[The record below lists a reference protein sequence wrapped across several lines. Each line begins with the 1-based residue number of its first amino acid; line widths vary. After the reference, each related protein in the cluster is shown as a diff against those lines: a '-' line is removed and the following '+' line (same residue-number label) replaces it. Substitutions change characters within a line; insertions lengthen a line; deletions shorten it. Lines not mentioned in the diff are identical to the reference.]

1 MRYLPSVH
9 HPRPS
14 TDGHER
20 VDRSDSALAAAS
32 PEEGS
37 RRSLP
42 RLGRFVCAFLT
53 ALGTAWAG
61 APGRGWI
68 DVRLERVV
76 PTRNVGIPNCD
87 AMVGHQWE
95 LARVRDTIKQVVATG
110 RSMKS
115 ECQRLDD
122 SAAARICSSDLDS
135 LRRVLKLRKARESIL
150 QDSVRRHAGRCNAG
164 AFKAWQDL
172 QSLRT
177 HQDTASL
184 DSGATASSFDQLVE
198 AEFASVWNNERS
210 ARELR
215 SRTGRRSAYLEAAA
229 RADANR
235 FQERVKSYLGR
246 QGGRN
251 PSPMTQFL
259 LAVVD
264 HRSGRDDLALARLR
278 RVPARDSASP
288 WKAPIALLY
297 GQVLAGSSPDSA
309 TTLLRT
315 AMADPELANT
325 ARYILAEIELDRHR
339 PDRALAH
346 LAAYLGSPPA
356 PRPGSRTQAIE
367 LAALCLM
374 RMADKPSRIHETI
387 ERHMPKVASDSI
399 AFEVARSLIAEHEY
413 RESLRILS
421 GFQVAYP
428 DTRLAD
434 DARKLLADA
443 QRKRR
448 GSLLSW

>member
-1 MRYLPSVH
+1 MGLAIG
-9 HPRPS
+9 
-14 TDGHER
+14 TTW
-20 VDRSDSALAAAS
+20 AAA
-32 PEEGS
+32 
-37 RRSLP
+37 
-42 RLGRFVCAFLT
+42 
-53 ALGTAWAG
+53 
-61 APGRGWI
+61 PGPDWI
-68 DVRLERVV
+68 DVRLERIV
-76 PTRNVGIPNCD
+76 PKRNVGIPNCD

-95 LARVRDTIKQVVATG
+95 LARVRDTLKRVSTTG
-110 RSMKS
+110 RSRKS
-115 ECQRLDD
+115 ECQKTTD
-122 SAAARICSSDLDS
+122 SAMARTCLGELDS
-135 LRRVLKLRKARESIL
+135 MRREAKTLRSREGVL
-150 QDSVRRHAGRCNAG
+150 QDSVRKHAGRCNSG

-172 QSLRT
+172 QTLRSQ
-177 HQDTASL
+177 QDTTMF
-184 DSGATASSFDQLVE
+184 DSTVAVSSFDRLVE

-210 ARELR
+210 TRELR
-215 SRTGRRSAYLEAAA
+215 LKTGRRSAYQEASA
-229 RADANR
+229 RAEANR

-309 TTLLRT
+309 STLLRT
-315 AMADPELANT
+315 AMSDTELASP
-325 ARYILAEIELDRHR
+325 ARYLLAEIELERHR
-339 PDRALAH
+339 PEMALAH
-346 LAAYLGSPPA
+346 IASYLESPPA

-374 RMADKPSRIHETI
+374 RIADKPARIHETLA
-387 ERHMPKVASDSI
+387 RHLPKSASDSI
-399 AFEVARSLIAEHEY
+399 AYEVARALIAENDY
-413 RESLRILS
+413 RESLKILS
-421 GFQVAYP
+421 GFQVDYP
-428 DTRLAD
+428 ETRLGD

>member
-1 MRYLPSVH
+1 MRYLPSVR

-20 VDRSDSALAAAS
+20 ADLPDPAKTVAFHRTGSAPS
-32 PEEGS
+32 V
-37 RRSLP
+37 
-42 RLGRFVCAFLT
+42 RLRFLLSAVLL
-53 ALGTAWAG
+53 ALGATWADP
-61 APGRGWI
+61 AGRDWI

-95 LARVRDTIKQVVATG
+95 LARVRDTIKQVAAVG
-110 RSMKS
+110 RARKA
-115 ECQRLDD
+115 ECRKLDD
-122 SAAARICSSDLDS
+122 SAARICSDNLDS
-135 LRRVLKLRKARESIL
+135 LRRIVKTRKARESVL

-172 QSLRT
+172 QELRSR
-177 HQDTASL
+177 QDTAAL
-184 DSGATASSFDQLVE
+184 DSTAAVSSFDQLVE
-198 AEFASVWNNERS
+198 AEFASVWNNERA

-215 SRTGRRSAYLEAAA
+215 SRTGRRSAYHEAAA
-229 RADANR
+229 RADAER

-251 PSPMTQFL
+251 PSPLTQFL

-264 HRSGRDDLALARLR
+264 HRAGRDDLALARLR

-297 GQVLAGSSPDSA
+297 GQVLASSSPDSA

-315 AMADPELANT
+315 AMSDPELAPT

-339 PDRALAH
+339 PEKALAH
-346 LAAYLGSPPA
+346 LAAYLQSPSA

-367 LAALCLM
+367 LAALCLI
-374 RMADKPSRIHETI
+374 RIADKPARIHETI
-387 ERHMPKVASDSI
+387 ARHMPANASDSI
-399 AFEVARSLIAEHEY
+399 AFEVARTLIAEHEY
-413 RESLRILS
+413 RESLKILS
-421 GFQVAYP
+421 GFQVDHP
-428 DTRLAD
+428 DTRLGD
-434 DARKLLADA
+434 DARRLLADA

>member
-1 MRYLPSVH
+1 M
-9 HPRPS
+9 
-14 TDGHER
+14 
-20 VDRSDSALAAAS
+20 
-32 PEEGS
+32 
-37 RRSLP
+37 
-42 RLGRFVCAFLT
+42 VCAVLV
-53 ALGTAWAG
+53 ALGTTWA
-61 APGRGWI
+61 APAGRDWI

-76 PTRNVGIPNCD
+76 PTRNMGIPNCD

-95 LARVRDTIKQVVATG
+95 LARVRDTIRQVAGIG
-110 RSMKS
+110 RSRKS
-115 ECQRLDD
+115 ECRKLDD
-122 SAAARICSSDLDS
+122 TAAARICSDNLDS
-135 LRRVLKLRKARESIL
+135 LRRIVKTRKARESIL

-172 QSLRT
+172 QSLRSR
-177 HQDTASL
+177 QDTAL
-184 DSGATASSFDQLVE
+184 VDSGAAASSFDQLVE
-198 AEFASVWNNERS
+198 AEFASVWNNERA

-215 SRTGRRSAYLEAAA
+215 LRTGRRSAYHEAAA
-229 RADANR
+229 RADAER

-246 QGGRN
+246 QGGHN

-264 HRSGRDDLALARLR
+264 HRAGRDDLALARLR

-297 GQVLAGSSPDSA
+297 GQVLASSSPDSA
-309 TTLLRT
+309 ATLLRT
-315 AMADPELANT
+315 AMSDPELANT

-339 PDRALAH
+339 PDKALAH
-346 LAAYLGSPPA
+346 LAAYLGSQPA
-356 PRPGSRTQAIE
+356 PRPGSRAQAIE
-367 LAALCLM
+367 LAALCLI
-374 RMADKPSRIHETI
+374 RIADKPSRIHETI
-387 ERHMPKVASDSI
+387 ARHMPGSASDSI
-399 AFEVARSLIAEHEY
+399 AFEVARTLIAEHEY
-413 RESLRILS
+413 RESLKILS
-421 GFQVAYP
+421 GFQVDHP

>member
-1 MRYLPSVH
+1 MGGSLCSMRLW
-9 HPRPS
+9 
-14 TDGHER
+14 R
-20 VDRSDSALAAAS
+20 VVLAI
-32 PEEGS
+32 G
-37 RRSLP
+37 
-42 RLGRFVCAFLT
+42 T
-53 ALGTAWAG
+53 ALGTAWA
-61 APGRGWI
+61 APSGPDWI
-68 DVRLERVV
+68 DVRLERIV
-76 PTRNVGIPNCD
+76 PMRNVGIPNCD

-95 LARVRDTIKQVVATG
+95 LARVRDTIKQTAAIG
-110 RSMKS
+110 RSRKS
-115 ECQRLDD
+115 ECRKLADS
-122 SAAARICSSDLDS
+122 SAARMCSDNLDS
-135 LRRVLKLRKARESIL
+135 LRRVVKSLKAHEGLL
-150 QDSVRRHAGRCNAG
+150 QDSVRRHAGRCNPA

-172 QSLRT
+172 QTLRSR
-177 HQDTASL
+177 QDTATL
-184 DSGATASSFDQLVE
+184 DSNAAVSSFDLLVE

-215 SRTGRRSAYLEAAA
+215 LRTGRRSTYQEAAA
-229 RADANR
+229 RSDANR

-251 PSPMTQFL
+251 PSPMTHFL

-264 HRSGRDDLALARLR
+264 HRAGRDDLALARLR

-309 TTLLRT
+309 ATLLRT
-315 AMADPELANT
+315 AMSDPELASP
-325 ARYILAEIELDRHR
+325 ARYLLAEIELDRHR
-339 PDRALAH
+339 PEKAIAH
-346 LAAYLGSPPA
+346 LASYLESPRA

-387 ERHMPKVASDSI
+387 ARHMPKVASDSI
-399 AFEVARSLIAEHEY
+399 AFEVARALIAENEY
-413 RESLRILS
+413 RESLKILS
-421 GFQVAYP
+421 GFQVDHP
-428 DTRLAD
+428 ETRLGD